1 MTQQPNHPPKA
12 EERAFFR
19 SAAALLAVVVGV
31 ALCVK
36 AGIPLLVP
44 AAYLVGVFSLER
56 PTSSHR
62 YIIVLC
68 GFVAVA
74 IAVGIIWAKMS
85 RGGAIGGLLVACGL
99 IFAALGAYADHRPRT
114 LVRELIV
121 FMHDGYPGTCE
132 PAICT

>member
-1 MTQQPNHPPKA
+1 MTQEPNHPPAA
-12 EERAFFR
+12 EERAFLR

-56 PTSSHR
+56 QTTTQG
-62 YIIVLC
+62 YIFVLG

-74 IAVGIIWAKMS
+74 IAIGFIWSSMAHVGFVH
-85 RGGAIGGLLVACGL
+85 GLLVTCGL
-99 IFAALGAYADHRPRT
+99 IFAALGRLRRPPT
-114 LVRELIV
+114 
-121 FMHDGYPGTCE
+121 
-132 PAICT
+132 AITK